1 MASIQNIQVEKR
13 GGKRRGAGRK
23 GLSHWIEKDP
33 RYLEARGVS
42 PLYAAAI
49 LSHVVDERRIWERI
63 LNSPDDNVVLRAMTF
78 LMAMRDGKPSQQI
91 NVTSK
96 SITISATDVASAR
109 AIAAELVS
117 AISPVRSPDAAI
129 PKLGMAADPSVSADA
144 INADDNKEK
153 ANIMVS
159 GDQGAD
165 SVVCGEVK

>member
-1 MASIQNIQVEKR
+1 MDSIQNIQVEKR

-96 SITISATDVASAR
+96 SINISATDVASAR
-109 AIAAELVS
+109 AIAAELAA
-117 AISPVRSPDAAI
+117 AISPLGVPLSREDQAI
-129 PKLGMAADPSVSADA
+129 PKLGMTTDPSVNPDTINSDA
-144 INADDNKEK
+144 NEEK
-153 ANIMVS
+153 AKQSIMLS
-159 GDQGAD
+159 GDQGG
-165 SVVCGEVK
+165 S